1 MQVSYGI
8 SIRRQDPQVQQSHL
22 TNIDFT
28 AILIGDVSGN
38 WPDEPASQTLSLSEA
53 NTAIAALEQVD
64 MVAKAPG
71 ITGTMS
77 RELNQP
83 RISNSPSYKLAWRS
97 VDGANTGEKA
107 FMLFT
112 QTSAPGLV
120 SVDAELEYP
129 GVRTIQAGSLTE
141 SMFMAQGTPDSD
153 QAHVGLAT
161 SAPVTGSGSLLTVY
175 SDQASLE
182 FPTID
187 RLAINDGY
195 NAIMWD
201 QNGSW
206 MEEDIDGDG
215 HSFWQEIVLGQ
226 ILKMPPRSSE
236 YCQSKRQMVT

>member
-1 MQVSYGI
+1 
-8 SIRRQDPQVQQSHL
+8 
-22 TNIDFT
+22 
-28 AILIGDVSGN
+28 
-38 WPDEPASQTLSLSEA
+38 
-53 NTAIAALEQVD
+53 
-64 MVAKAPG
+64 
-71 ITGTMS
+71 MS

-83 RISNSPSYKLAWRS
+83 RISNSPYKLAWRS
-97 VDGANTGEKA
+97 VDGANTGERA

-129 GVRTIQAGSLTE
+129 GVRAIQAGSLTE

-175 SDQASLE
+175 SDQASME

-215 HSFWQEIVLGQ
+215 HSFWQEVVAGTDPEDATSVFRILPVQTTDGNVIQLTWSSVDGKEYLVERMDQTKADSWHAVGDTIEATGASTSLNVPLAGSENIYRVRVL
-226 ILKMPPRSSE
+226 P
-236 YCQSKRQMVT
+236 